1 MNVVLLT
8 DVYYPYGSATGI
20 CCYNVAEEMARQ
32 HTVTVICIRSR
43 IDQTDM
49 EEHEGQKI
57 LRVSVR
63 SWNARLRLDEKVRS
77 NHGIKRKWYTLLLDS
92 VRARGYIRMLL
103 SRVSIDLDWVRAYQ
117 AALAEIEGPID
128 VLVPFC
134 FPMEAV
140 VAGMEYVRA
149 HSGVKLIPYLF
160 DPFVDS
166 LTLHRTRWNKHL
178 KRKGNLRIEQDMLKA
193 SQKVLCMYHLRNHFV
208 QSGYCLDKLVFTE
221 HPLLK
226 RIPEEVSQRETMK
239 RNTSLVYLGVFDR
252 TVRNPQ
258 YLLKLMLIALPRL
271 DGQLHL
277 YVAGNCGKIVSRY
290 CAESNG
296 RIVDHGFVRKEEA
309 NRAMY
314 DNEVLVAV
322 ANAESTQVSSKI
334 FEYISTGKPIVLFYT
349 DNDDI
354 NAGILSKYQ
363 LCLCLKQDD
372 VLLQENV
379 EKLINFCRDTED
391 KRVSFADV
399 EKIYYSATPEY
410 ATNQMLSDLGR

>member
-1 MNVVLLT
+1 MT
-8 DVYYPYGSATGI
+8 DLYYPYGSATGI
-20 CCYNVAEEMARQ
+20 CCYNVAEEMAKQ
-32 HTVTVICIRSR
+32 HAVTVICMRSR
-43 IDQTDM
+43 IDQAGT
-49 EEHEGQKI
+49 EKHQGQKI
-57 LRVSVR
+57 LRISSR
-63 SWNARLRLDEKVRS
+63 WWDARLRLGE
-77 NHGIKRKWYTLLLDS
+77 GIMGSRGVKRKWYALLLDA
-92 VRARGYIRMLL
+92 VRARGYVRMLL

-117 AALAEIEGPID
+117 AALAEIESPID

-149 HSGVKLIPYLF
+149 HSSIKLIPYLF

-166 LTLHRTRWNKHL
+166 PTLHRTRWNKHL
-178 KRKGNLRIEQDMLKA
+178 KRKGNLRIEQDMLKV
-193 SQKVLCMYHLRNHFV
+193 SQKVLCMYHLQDHLV
-208 QSGYCLDKLVFTE
+208 QSGCCLDKLVFTE

-226 RIPEEVSQRETMK
+226 RIPEEISQRETMK
-239 RNTSLVYLGVFDR
+239 GSTSLIYVGVFNR
-252 TVRNPQ
+252 IMRSPQ
-258 YLLKLMLIALPRL
+258 YLLKMMLIALPRL

-290 CAESNG
+290 CAESSG

-349 DNDDI
+349 DDDDI
-354 NAGILSKYQ
+354 NAGILSKYP
-363 LCLCLKQDD
+363 LCLCLKQND

-379 EKLINFCRDTED
+379 EKLIKFCRDTED
-391 KRVSFADV
+391 KRASFADV

-410 ATNQMLSDLGR
+410 VTNQMLSDLGR